1 MKPPE
6 VFDREQEWSDLE
18 RFLADPSPGLHLGI
32 VSGRRR
38 VGKSYLLRRLART
51 GIYHQA
57 IEEDR
62 APALRR
68 VAELV
73 AIRRG
78 LPSGTVAFDDW
89 LPAFDALLGPY
100 PGSDRPSVVVI
111 DELPYLVARSPELL
125 SVLQRAVD
133 ERVDGPPQALVLC
146 GSALAVM
153 TSLLSG
159 SQPLRG
165 RARLDLRMEPFDF
178 RVARKFWGV
187 PDAATAFAV
196 HAIIGGAAGY
206 FDLVG
211 RRVPRRSSELAE
223 FLADTVLNPSH
234 ALYREDEFLL
244 REDPRLQD
252 RALYQSILSAVAA
265 GERTPARIAARL
277 GRDRTSLSALLSQLV
292 EAGFLHREVDVAN
305 SRGVQYLVADPML
318 RFDRLIVAPNRADL
332 DERRPG
338 EVWQR
343 CAPTWQSQILG
354 PHAEE
359 VARTWLHRYADEETT
374 GGRPARIGR
383 RVLSD
388 RSGRT
393 TLELDA
399 VGLDERGAALFV
411 AEVKGGTAAR
421 TTDDITRLERA
432 RTILGA
438 EGAKL
443 LLIALGGFDR
453 SLRAL
458 ARRRGDVEL
467 VDVERLYGGG

>member
-196 HAIIGGAAGY
+196 HAIIGSGGGTSIWSVSACP
-206 FDLVG
+206 VG
-211 RRVPRRSSELAE
+211 HRNLRSSW
-223 FLADTVLNPSH
+223 
-234 ALYREDEFLL
+234 
-244 REDPRLQD
+244 
-252 RALYQSILSAVAA
+252 
-265 GERTPARIAARL
+265 RTPCSTPPRCT
-277 GRDRTSLSALLSQLV
+277 GRMSSCS
-292 EAGFLHREVDVAN
+292 
-305 SRGVQYLVADPML
+305 
-318 RFDRLIVAPNRADL
+318 
-332 DERRPG
+332 
-338 EVWQR
+338 
-343 CAPTWQSQILG
+343 
-354 PHAEE
+354 
-359 VARTWLHRYADEETT
+359 ARTRACRT
-374 GGRPARIGR
+374 GRCT
-383 RVLSD
+383 S
-388 RSGRT
+388 RS
-393 TLELDA
+393 
-399 VGLDERGAALFV
+399 
-411 AEVKGGTAAR
+411 
-421 TTDDITRLERA
+421 
-432 RTILGA
+432 
-438 EGAKL
+438 
-443 LLIALGGFDR
+443 
-453 SLRAL
+453 
-458 ARRRGDVEL
+458 
-467 VDVERLYGGG
+467 